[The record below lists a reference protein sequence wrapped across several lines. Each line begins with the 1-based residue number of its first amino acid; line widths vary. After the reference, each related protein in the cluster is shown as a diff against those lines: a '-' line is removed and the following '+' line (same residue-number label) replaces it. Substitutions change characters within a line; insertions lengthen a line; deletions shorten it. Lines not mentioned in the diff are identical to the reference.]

1 MIQYLVI
8 GKRWFDKTY
17 GNTYHTVKIRDV
29 TTGETIIETPMQYGY
44 GDHYR
49 QTAYFELVKMGLV
62 KEEDYNNHALNR
74 ERFIYEVVDVQR
86 KRDL

>member
-1 MIQYLVI
+1 MNKYLIV
-8 GKRWFDKTY
+8 GRKWFDKTY
-17 GNTYHTVKIRDV
+17 GNTYHTVKIRDLEN
-29 TTGETIIETPMQYGY
+29 GETIVQTDMQYGY

-49 QTAYFELVKMGLV
+49 QTAYFELVKLGLA

-74 ERFIYEVVDVQR
+74 ERFIYEVVEVQR

>member
-1 MIQYLVI
+1 MSKYLIV
-8 GKRWFDKTY
+8 GRKWFDKTY
-17 GNTYHTVKIRDV
+17 GNTYHTVKIRDLEN
-29 TTGETIIETPMQYGY
+29 GETIVQTDMQYGY

-49 QTAYFELVKMGLV
+49 QTAYFELVKLGLA

-74 ERFIYEVVDVQR
+74 ERFIYEVVEVQR